1 MPSQATNPRPLAV
14 EAIDITRA
22 LPVAGDQIAIL
33 KGISF
38 EISQGEFIA
47 LTGPSGSGKSTLLG
61 ILAGIDTPSSGRII
75 VAGVDITH
83 LPERE
88 LARIRNEKIGI
99 VFQTFNLIPTLTAQ
113 ENVEV
118 PMYVSREAG
127 FARAR
132 AKETLELVGL
142 GDRLRHRPHQL
153 SGGQQQRVAIARA
166 LVTQPAIVLA
176 DEPTGNLDTKTGAQM
191 LDLFMTVR
199 RELGVTLVIATH
211 DPAVAERADR
221 ILNLVDGQ
229 LVHAASSPLAIPLH
243 QTIDQ
248 CNQTEQQKDRH
259 GQGHDGQTYREDLGH
274 LHGCNDEIY
283 NRLVNLMQ
291 DWPGSFLIDC
301 RHL

>member
-1 MPSQATNPRPLAV
+1 MSSHPNKSRPLAV

-22 LPVAGDQIAIL
+22 LPVAAEQVSIL

-38 EISQGEFIA
+38 GISQGEFIA

-61 ILAGIDTPSSGRII
+61 ILAGIDSPSSGRII
-75 VAGVDITH
+75 VDGMDITR

-88 LARIRNEKIGI
+88 LARIRNVKIGI
-99 VFQTFNLIPTLTAQ
+99 VFQTFNLIPSLTAQ

-118 PMYVSREAG
+118 PMYVSREPG

-142 GDRLRHRPHQL
+142 GDRLHHRPHQL

-166 LVTQPAIVLA
+166 LVTQPALLLA
-176 DEPTGNLDTKTGAQM
+176 DEPTGNLDTKIGAQM
-191 LDLFMTVR
+191 LDLFMAVR

-221 ILNLVDGQ
+221 ILNLMDGQ
-229 LVHAASSPLAIPLH
+229 LAHPAGGSLAVPLRRAMPVGEA
-243 QTIDQ
+243 Q
-248 CNQTEQQKDRH
+248 
-259 GQGHDGQTYREDLGH
+259 
-274 LHGCNDEIY
+274 
-283 NRLVNLMQ
+283 
-291 DWPGSFLIDC
+291 
-301 RHL
+301 